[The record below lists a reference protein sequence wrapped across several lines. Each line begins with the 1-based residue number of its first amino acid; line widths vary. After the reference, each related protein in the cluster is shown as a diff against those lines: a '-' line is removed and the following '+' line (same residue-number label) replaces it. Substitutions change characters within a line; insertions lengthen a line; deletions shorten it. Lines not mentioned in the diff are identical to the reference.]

1 MITVSDYDQKNYTG
15 SGNKGSDGLSA
26 MNIGR
31 RSSARTSARQTT
43 RQTQQ
48 RTASVSS
55 NTSNAAYGTGSAG
68 QRSVQ
73 SRTQPRPNLDV
84 RLNTGFTEASR
95 STASQA
101 GSRSAAMG
109 QRNSGG
115 RSQQTAGGTIRTRQ
129 TDSTAGTRSASGIR
143 TSTSGVRSGS
153 SAKNTSGVRNNASA
167 RNSASSDPK
176 ARARAAA
183 RRRKKQQQKMI
194 MRLGLLAVLF
204 VALIVVIVGVRS
216 HIKTTKMNTFRESG
230 ITAMDE
236 GRYEDAIESFDQAL
250 TLAGGKIDKIQT
262 DILQRRAEAE
272 YNLKDYAASLDSWKI
287 LMETDPTNDE
297 YKKNAV
303 LCMMETGQYEE
314 ALQVGLMQSRIYNK
328 MAVEKIKAGDYEGA
342 LTIIDQGLAVDDGSA
357 GADLLYNKAV
367 AHESRGNYEEALQI
381 FREYVSRY
389 GTDEN
394 VQKEITFLETRVDS
408 TETESSEAGD
418 EETNTES
425 SQEQQ

>member
-1 MITVSDYDQKNYTG
+1 V
-15 SGNKGSDGLSA
+15 
-26 MNIGR
+26 
-31 RSSARTSARQTT
+31 RSSA
-43 RQTQQ
+43 
-48 RTASVSS
+48 
-55 NTSNAAYGTGSAG
+55 
-68 QRSVQ
+68 
-73 SRTQPRPNLDV
+73 P
-84 RLNTGFTEASR
+84 
-95 STASQA
+95 
-101 GSRSAAMG
+101 
-109 QRNSGG
+109 
-115 RSQQTAGGTIRTRQ
+115 
-129 TDSTAGTRSASGIR
+129 
-143 TSTSGVRSGS
+143 
-153 SAKNTSGVRNNASA
+153 A

-176 ARARAAA
+176 AKARAAA

-194 MRLGLLAVLF
+194 MRLGLLAVLL
-204 VALIVVIVGVRS
+204 VVLLVVIVGVRS
-216 HIKTTKMNTFRESG
+216 HIKTTKMNAFRESG

-236 GRYEDAIESFDQAL
+236 SRYEDAIASFDQAL
-250 TLAGGKIDKIQT
+250 ALSGGKIDKIQT

-272 YNLKDYAASLDSWKI
+272 YNLKDYVASLDSWKI

-394 VQKEITFLETRVDS
+394 VQKEITFLETRVDPEAMEAESGEAGGEETS
-408 TETESSEAGD
+408 TE
-418 EETNTES
+418 
-425 SQEQQ
+425 